1 MARPSKYTPEAVE
14 RIVEA
19 LEQGATYEAAAAHAG
34 VHYDTLNEWRKEFP
48 EFSEALKGAEAKA
61 ELHWLEQIEAAAA
74 DGAWQAAAW
83 RLERRYPAR
92 WGRRE
97 RVERVDMT
105 TTVRREAERVAAEVG
120 CTADEL
126 IAEAE
131 RIAAR
136 IARDDG
142 DE

>member
-14 RIVEA
+14 RILGA
-19 LEQGATYEAAAAHAG
+19 LERGATYEAAAAHAG
-34 VHYDTLNEWRKEFP
+34 ITYETFNAWRKGFS
-48 EFSEALKGAEAKA
+48 EFSEAVKKAEAKA
-61 ELHWLEQIEAAAA
+61 ELHWLEQIETAAAG
-74 DGAWQAAAW
+74 GAWQAAAW

-105 TTVRREAERVAAEVG
+105 TTVRREAERLAAEVG

>member
-1 MARPSKYTPEAVE
+1 MARPSKYTPETVA

-34 VHYDTLNEWRKEFP
+34 ISYETFNAWRKGFPEFP
-48 EFSEALKGAEAKA
+48 EAVKKAEAKA
-61 ELHWLEQIEAAAA
+61 ELHWLEQIETAAAE
-74 DGAWQAAAW
+74 GAWQAAAW

-97 RVERVDMT
+97 RVDVAM
-105 TTVRREAERVAAEVG
+105 TVRREAERLAAELG
-120 CTADEL
+120 LDAAEL

-131 RIAAR
+131 RIVAGGSGA
-136 IARDDG
+136 
-142 DE
+142 